1 MINYFLRR
9 LFGVIVTLLA
19 VSLLVFIAGHL
30 SGDPR
35 THLLSQD
42 ATPQQ
47 YAELGRQLGLDKPI
61 YLQYFIYLG
70 QMVRGDFGQSIT
82 QGQSVSSLILERMPA
97 TLELAGIAFV
107 FAVIIGLALGVFSS
121 ERRGSVI
128 DKVVQLIAL
137 TGQAIPSF
145 WLGIVLIFIFAVHLR
160 WLPAAGMETP
170 QSVVLPAFALGWYF
184 LAAFVRLMR
193 SSMLDVMDAEYITM
207 ARARGLSQGAVVW
220 KHAARNALLVPLT
233 FVGVTLGTL
242 ITGALVIETVFAWPG
257 IGNLAMNAVLSSDY
271 PVLQGTVLVFTAI
284 YMVASLIV
292 DLLYAVVDP
301 RVQMSG
307 QR

>member
-1 MINYFLRR
+1 VAFIF
-9 LFGVIVTLLA
+9 A
-19 VSLLVFIAGHL
+19 LVL
-30 SGDPR
+30 
-35 THLLSQD
+35 
-42 ATPQQ
+42 
-47 YAELGRQLGLDKPI
+47 
-61 YLQYFIYLG
+61 
-70 QMVRGDFGQSIT
+70 
-82 QGQSVSSLILERMPA
+82 
-97 TLELAGIAFV
+97 
-107 FAVIIGLALGVFSS
+107 GLALGVFTSS
-121 ERRGSVI
+121 RRGTLL
-128 DKVVQLIAL
+128 DKGVQLIAL
-137 TGQAIPSF
+137 TGQAMPSF

-160 WLPAAGMETP
+160 WLPAGGTQTP

-257 IGNLAMNAVLSSDY
+257 LGNLAMNAVLSSDY

-284 YMVASLIV
+284 YLVASLIV

-301 RVQMSG
+301 RVRMSG
-307 QR
+307 QG

>member
-1 MINYFLRR
+1 VSSYFVRR
-9 LFGVIVTLLA
+9 FFGMIVTLLA
-19 VSLLVFIAGHL
+19 VSLIVFIAGHL
-30 SGDPR
+30 SGNPVS
-35 THLLSQD
+35 HLLSQD
-42 ATPQQ
+42 ATHQQ
-47 YAELGRQLGLDKPI
+47 YVQLENQLGLNKPI
-61 YLQYFIYLG
+61 YLQYLIYLG
-70 QMVRGDFGQSIT
+70 RIVRGNFGQSIT
-82 QGQSVSSLILERMPA
+82 MGQSVSSLILERMPA
-97 TLELAGIAFV
+97 TLELAGVAFL
-107 FAVIIGLALGVFSS
+107 FAVILGLALGVFTSA
-121 ERRGSVI
+121 RRGTVI
-128 DKVVQLIAL
+128 DKAVQFLAL

-207 ARARGLSQGAVVW
+207 ARARGLPQGAIVW

-257 IGNLAMNAVLSSDY
+257 MGNLAMNAVLSSDY

-301 RVQMSG
+301 RVRMSG
-307 QR
+307 QE

>member
-1 MINYFLRR
+1 VISYFARR
-9 LFGVIVTLLA
+9 LFGMIVTLLV
-19 VSLLVFIAGHL
+19 VSVIVFIAGHL
-30 SGDPR
+30 SGNPL

-47 YAELGRQLGLDKPI
+47 YAELGKQLGLNKPV
-61 YLQYFIYLG
+61 YVQYFIYLG
-70 QMVRGDFGQSIT
+70 RIVRGNFGQSIT
-82 QGQSVSSLILERMPA
+82 EGQSVSSLILERMPA
-97 TLELAGIAFV
+97 TLELAGVAFL
-107 FAVIIGLALGVFSS
+107 FALVIGLALGVFTSS
-121 ERRGSVI
+121 RRGTMT
-128 DKVVQLIAL
+128 DKAVQLLAL

-160 WLPAAGMETP
+160 WLPAAGMESP

-184 LAAFVRLMR
+184 LAAFLRLMR
-193 SSMLDVMDAEYITM
+193 SSMLDVMDTEYITM

-257 IGNLAMNAVLSSDY
+257 MGNLAMNAVLSSDY

-301 RVQMSG
+301 RVRMSG
-307 QR
+307 EG

>member
-1 MINYFLRR
+1 
-9 LFGVIVTLLA
+9 
-19 VSLLVFIAGHL
+19 
-30 SGDPR
+30 
-35 THLLSQD
+35 
-42 ATPQQ
+42 
-47 YAELGRQLGLDKPI
+47 
-61 YLQYFIYLG
+61 
-70 QMVRGDFGQSIT
+70 
-82 QGQSVSSLILERMPA
+82 
-97 TLELAGIAFV
+97 
-107 FAVIIGLALGVFSS
+107 
-121 ERRGSVI
+121 
-128 DKVVQLIAL
+128 
-137 TGQAIPSF
+137 
-145 WLGIVLIFIFAVHLR
+145 VHLR

-207 ARARGLSQGAVVW
+207 ARARGLPQGAIVW

-257 IGNLAMNAVLSSDY
+257 MGNLAMNAVLSSDY

-301 RVQMSG
+301 RVRMSG
-307 QR
+307 QE